1 MNRKITDVLRIYIV
15 PIPVT
20 DHIYRHP
27 FPFLIFYLL
36 RYRPDFFFL
45 FYIETVKPIH
55 FLPIHLLNP
64 FSLVGKEDPSAT
76 YILFVYSLVSYQI
89 LPARIPNKFGNR
101 WNVLLLSLMEWR
113 QSLSFILFHNKPLS
127 MYLLEQTKENYAESQ
142 FEDGVMSQ
150 RSFLEIGVLSGVFI
164 VLIQEKR
171 NSALKQKIGNN
182 QALRNCSKGFLSRR
196 WCSAL
201 RLQFLRIVLAKVK
214 VKEKKRIIC
223 DKTTVDE

>member
-1 MNRKITDVLRIYIV
+1 MKDVATASIIRNRRRMNRKITDVLRIYIV

-64 FSLVGKEDPSAT
+64 FSLVGEEDPSAT
-76 YILFVYSLVSYQI
+76 YILFVYSLVSYPI

-101 WNVLLLSLMEWR
+101 WNVLLLGLMEWR
-113 QSLSFILFHNKPLS
+113 QSFSFILFHNKPLS
-127 MYLLEQTKENYAESQ
+127 MYLLEQTKEK
-142 FEDGVMSQ
+142 
-150 RSFLEIGVLSGVFI
+150 LC
-164 VLIQEKR
+164 
-171 NSALKQKIGNN
+171 KIPI
-182 QALRNCSKGFLSRR
+182 RR
-196 WCSAL
+196 WSYVPKIL
-201 RLQFLRIVLAKVK
+201 FGDWSPKLSVHRIDPG
-214 VKEKKRIIC
+214 KEK
-223 DKTTVDE
+223 